1 MSEQWHDCPFFHWW
15 WPRPQCNDLLSDILM
30 HFLCYLFLFLIRQ
43 IIIELLNQRT
53 AGIVVLVALY
63 FWENKKE
70 EKQIT
75 QISRNETLSRL
86 PVRLSTNRIVELVQL
101 RDINRPVSII
111 FFVSLIASSQLL
123 SLNVY
128 FTSFLFSHLF
138 LKLLFYELLFEPLF
152 LGYTGRFKSICY
164 SSNAKSWEVSD
175 RTAQTRRSCNS
186 GDLWGF
192 SENPNKT
199 KRLWQHKTCCISSFS
214 WG

>member
-1 MSEQWHDCPFFHWW
+1 
-15 WPRPQCNDLLSDILM
+15 M

-111 FFVSLIASSQLL
+111 LFVFLIASSQLL
-123 SLNVY
+123 SLHVY
-128 FTSFLFSHLF
+128 FTSFLFTFIPETFIL
-138 LKLLFYELLFEPLF
+138 
-152 LGYTGRFKSICY
+152 
-164 SSNAKSWEVSD
+164 
-175 RTAQTRRSCNS
+175 
-186 GDLWGF
+186 
-192 SENPNKT
+192 
-199 KRLWQHKTCCISSFS
+199 
-214 WG
+214 

>member
-1 MSEQWHDCPFFHWW
+1 
-15 WPRPQCNDLLSDILM
+15 M

-53 AGIVVLVALY
+53 VGIVVLVALY

-86 PVRLSTNRIVELVQL
+86 PVRLSTNRIIELVQL

-164 SSNAKSWEVSD
+164 SSNAKS
-175 RTAQTRRSCNS
+175 
-186 GDLWGF
+186 
-192 SENPNKT
+192 
-199 KRLWQHKTCCISSFS
+199 
-214 WG
+214 